1 MGKNTKK
8 ENTTEGA
15 KKVTTKKV
23 TSKKAPVKK
32 QVPVQGKKRVAKKTE
47 PKKKPTG
54 LSRRETVL
62 LDPLEASQRSD
73 DKSSVVQKIEMPKTP
88 TRENGTVVLVTGGFD
103 PLHSG
108 HLDYIDAAKE
118 LGREESWHGAKV
130 VVGVN
135 SDEWLV
141 RKKGKFFM
149 PVEERVRLLLAMRNV
164 DQVITFDD
172 SDDSS
177 MNAIHITRHMFPDE
191 HIIFANGGDRNSA
204 NIKEM
209 NFPDTNLSFTFGV
222 GGDKTQSSSD
232 LLGEWAAPRTERQW
246 GYYRVLHEFSR
257 EVKVKELT
265 VDPGKSLSMQRHVGR
280 AEFWFVASGIAS
292 VYTVAYPND
301 AKRDVGDILVGQFG
315 KHNSTF
321 IPQHDWHMLVNHES
335 EPLTVC
341 EIQYGD
347 NCVEEDIER
356 VFRNNK

>member
-1 MGKNTKK
+1 
-8 ENTTEGA
+8 
-15 KKVTTKKV
+15 
-23 TSKKAPVKK
+23 
-32 QVPVQGKKRVAKKTE
+32 
-47 PKKKPTG
+47 
-54 LSRRETVL
+54 
-62 LDPLEASQRSD
+62 
-73 DKSSVVQKIEMPKTP
+73 
-88 TRENGTVVLVTGGFD
+88 
-103 PLHSG
+103 
-108 HLDYIDAAKE
+108 
-118 LGREESWHGAKV
+118 
-130 VVGVN
+130 
-135 SDEWLV
+135 
-141 RKKGKFFM
+141 M

-265 VDPGKSLSMQRHVGR
+265 VNPGKSLSMQRHVGR
-280 AEFWFVASGIAS
+280 SEFWFVASGIAS

-301 AKRDVGDILVGQFG
+301 AKRDVGDILVGKFG
-315 KHNSTF
+315 KHDSTF